1 MEKRIWLL
9 AVVLTAA
16 LPACRYQN
24 VNAVGHFGP
33 APFDNLQCFDAG
45 NAEGFSFEVPA
56 CDCEAGI
63 RLSLVINRTERG
75 TRSVRYVQQ
84 VGWADGDPASDILM
98 AGEFS
103 TRLDEL
109 TIGGRRLPSYVSSN
123 ADDRKAWD
131 RYQDVFQ
138 MTWQNYAPITSKM
151 IKVCDE
157 DRLYRTAS
165 RLAQRTET
173 AAKQSRKKTIFRKTT
188 LICQ

>member
-1 MEKRIWLL
+1 MGQRIWLL

-33 APFDNLQCFDAG
+33 APFDNLQCFEAG

-63 RLSLVINRTERG
+63 RLSLVVNRTERD
-75 TRSVRYVQQ
+75 TRTVRHVLN
-84 VGWADGDPASDILM
+84 VGWADGDPATDIVM

-109 TIGGRRLPSYVSSN
+109 TIGGRRLPSYESSK
-123 ADDRKAWD
+123 ADDRETWN
-131 RYQDVFQ
+131 RYRDVFR

-157 DRLYRTAS
+157 DRQYRSVS
-165 RLAQRTET
+165 RLAQHTDT
-173 AAKQSRKKTIFRKTT
+173 ASKQSRKKTIYRKTT
-188 LICQ
+188 LIYR